1 MLTLYGY
8 WRSSAAFRV
17 RIALNLKG
25 VAYEQSPVNI
35 APAASEQLGD
45 AFKALNPQ
53 MRVPLLKVDDHV
65 MAQSMAILEW
75 IEETYPAPPLL
86 PADSY
91 QRQVVRAFADTIA
104 CDVHPLNNLSVLRTL
119 KADFGADDAA
129 IAHWYAD
136 WIIRGFTALEAMV
149 ANGPET
155 PFLFGDDPGFAEVCL
170 VPQIWNARRFS
181 VDLSPF
187 PRLVAADAACVA
199 LPAFQAAAPE
209 NQPDAT

>member
-53 MRVPLLKVDDHV
+53 MRVPLLKVDHHV

-75 IEETYPAPPLL
+75 IEETYQAPPLL
-86 PADSY
+86 PADPY

-104 CDVHPLNNLSVLRTL
+104 CDVHPLNNLSVLRAL

-155 PFLFGDDPGFAEVCL
+155 PFLFGDYPGLAEVCL